1 MEGTKRWKINYTT
14 INKIFEM
21 NRIRRMLGFIW
32 ILLGLAGGY
41 YLIVNQAIPKF
52 KSDKSEDL
60 IPAII
65 YAFILTPIIVGGLL
79 IFGKYA
85 LQGEYDQPEP

>member
-1 MEGTKRWKINYTT
+1 M
-14 INKIFEM
+14 NKAR
-21 NRIRRMLGFIW
+21 RILGILW

-41 YLIVNQAIPKF
+41 YLIINQAIPKF
-52 KSDKSEDL
+52 NSDKSEDL

-65 YAFILTPIIVGGLL
+65 YSFILTPIIVGGLL

-85 LQGEYDQPEP
+85 LQGEYDQENL

>member
-1 MEGTKRWKINYTT
+1 M
-14 INKIFEM
+14 NKI
-21 NRIRRMLGFIW
+21 RRLAGIVW

-41 YLIVNQAIPKF
+41 YLIINQAIPKF
-52 KSDKSEDL
+52 QSNKTEDL

-65 YAFILTPIIVGGLL
+65 YTFILTPIIVGGLL

-85 LQGEYDQPEP
+85 LQGEYDDTV

>member
-1 MEGTKRWKINYTT
+1 M
-14 INKIFEM
+14 NKL
-21 NRIRRMLGFIW
+21 RRMLGILW

-41 YLIVNQAIPKF
+41 YLIINQAIPKF
-52 KSDKSEDL
+52 NSDKSEDL

-85 LQGEYDQPEP
+85 LQGEYDQ

>member
-1 MEGTKRWKINYTT
+1 
-14 INKIFEM
+14 M
-21 NRIRRMLGFIW
+21 NAVRRILGVVW
-32 ILLGLAGGY
+32 ILLALVAGY
-41 YLIVNQAIPKF
+41 YLIVSQALPKF
-52 KSDKSEDL
+52 KSDQSEDL

-85 LQGEYDQPEP
+85 LQGEYDVKAES

>member
-1 MEGTKRWKINYTT
+1 M
-14 INKIFEM
+14 NKLR
-21 NRIRRMLGFIW
+21 RILGIVW
-32 ILLGLAGGY
+32 MLLGLAGGY
-41 YLIVNQAIPKF
+41 YLIINQAIPKF
-52 KSDKSEDL
+52 NSNKSEDL

-85 LQGEYDQPEP
+85 LHGEYDQ

>member
-1 MEGTKRWKINYTT
+1 M
-14 INKIFEM
+14 NKL
-21 NRIRRMLGFIW
+21 RRLAGIAW
-32 ILLGLAGGY
+32 IILGLAGGY

-52 KSDKSEDL
+52 ESNKTEDL

-65 YAFILTPIIVGGLL
+65 YAFVLTPIIVGGLL

-85 LQGEYDQPEP
+85 LQGEYDDKV